1 MIASLIQQL
10 SQACKAVEEEAMAA
24 LWALEFG
31 LEVGVG
37 NAIVEGDSELVVKAL
52 IKEDAGLAFHGL
64 LIMDACNCTS
74 SFSILSYSHTK
85 REGNKVALN
94 LAKLTIDF
102 WNYTVSIKDVPP
114 QIFLIFQADF

>member
-74 SFSILSYSHTK
+74 SFSILSYSLP
-85 REGNKVALN
+85 RE
-94 LAKLTIDF
+94 
-102 WNYTVSIKDVPP
+102 
-114 QIFLIFQADF
+114 